1 MKHIHKV
8 VFFDGLQAGGQ
19 TVSMYFNETGI
30 CIQQSDVWDADRPV
44 LFFGYSDCCIQL
56 VSGNANVM
64 LNKGGTQYMTLPVDS
79 SWFPELQTKI
89 NRSNSGVFAQLL
101 HLNVLVLVLLAVSIL
116 AGAYLGFT
124 RLIPMAGLRLI
135 TPEQEM
141 KLGDQFQQAFLS
153 GEEIDSVK
161 TKQLQ
166 SFAAALELSKTYP
179 IHITV
184 VKNTE
189 LNAFALP
196 GGNIVVYNGIIQ
208 AMKDADEM
216 VALLGHESAH
226 VNGRHSL
233 RAVLRSAATG
243 ILVSVVLNDVSGI
256 LAVVIDNASMLHN
269 LSYSRSMEEAADENG
284 MQTMVQNGINPVG
297 MKKLMLHFKLVEA
310 ATPGTYSFLSSHP
323 DTDSRIKHADQFAA
337 THKSSSF
344 APKPVLDSLWLQLK
358 H

>member
-1 MKHIHKV
+1 MKYIHKV
-8 VFFDGLQAGGQ
+8 IFFDGLQAGGQ
-19 TVSMYFNETGI
+19 TVLMYFSETGI
-30 CIQQSDVWDADRPV
+30 FIQQTEEWDAGRPV
-44 LFFGYSDCCIQL
+44 LFFPFSDCTLQM
-56 VSGNANVM
+56 VSGNAHVL
-64 LNKGGTQYMTLPVDS
+64 LNRKGTQYMTLSADS
-79 SWFPELQTKI
+79 SWFPELQTRL
-89 NRSNSGVFAQLL
+89 NRLNRNVFAKLFQ
-101 HLNVLVLVLLAVSIL
+101 LNVLVLVVLAIALL

-124 RLIPMAGLRLI
+124 RLIPIAGLRLI
-135 TPEQEM
+135 TPEYEM
-141 KLGDQFQQAFLS
+141 KLGEQFQKTFIS
-153 GEEIDSVK
+153 GEEIDPVK

-166 SFAAALELSKTYP
+166 SFATSLKLSKTYP
-179 IHITV
+179 IQITV

-196 GGNIVVYNGIIQ
+196 GGHIVVYSGIIH

-243 ILVSVVLNDVSGI
+243 ILISVVLNDVSGI
-256 LAVVIDNASMLHN
+256 LAVVIDNASMLHS

-284 MQTMVQNGINPVG
+284 MQTMVQNEINPVG
-297 MKKLMLHFKLVEA
+297 MKKLMLHFKSAEA
-310 ATPGTYSFLSSHP
+310 EMPGTYSFLSSHP

-337 THKSSSF
+337 THKNSSF
-344 APKPVLDSLWLQLK
+344 AAKPVLDSLWLQLK

>member
-1 MKHIHKV
+1 MKHIHEV
-8 VFFDGLQAGGQ
+8 IFFDGLQAGGQ
-19 TVSMYFNETGI
+19 TVLMYLSETGI
-30 CIQQSDVWDADRPV
+30 SIQQTEEWDANRPV
-44 LFFGYSDCCIQL
+44 LFFPYADCRMQL
-56 VSGNANVM
+56 VAGNAQVL
-64 LNKGGTQYMTLPVDS
+64 LNKAGTQYMTLSADRS
-79 SWFPELQTKI
+79 FFPELQTRL
-89 NRSNSGVFAQLL
+89 NRLNRNVFARLFQ
-101 HLNVLVLVLLAVSIL
+101 LNVVVLVVLAVALL

-141 KLGDQFQQAFLS
+141 KLGEQFQKAFLS
-153 GEEIDSVK
+153 GETIDPVK

-166 SFAAALELSKTYP
+166 SFASNLQLSKTYP
-179 IHITV
+179 IKITV

-196 GGNIVVYNGIIQ
+196 GGHIVVYSGIIQ

-233 RAVLRSAATG
+233 RSVLRSAATG

-256 LAVVIDNASMLHN
+256 LAVVIDNASMLHS

-297 MKKLMLHFKLVEA
+297 MKKLMLHFKSAEA
-310 ATPGTYSFLSSHP
+310 ETPGTYSFLSSHP

-337 THKSSSF
+337 THKNSSF
-344 APKPVLDSLWLQLK
+344 AAKPVLDSLWLGLK